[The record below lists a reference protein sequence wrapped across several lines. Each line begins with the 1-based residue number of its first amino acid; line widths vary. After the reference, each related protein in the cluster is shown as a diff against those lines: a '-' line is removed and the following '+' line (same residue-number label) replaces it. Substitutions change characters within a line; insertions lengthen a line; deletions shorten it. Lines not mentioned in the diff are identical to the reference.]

1 MNDYKHRNF
10 LFLTAS
16 LVVIIITVQL
26 YWNYKNY
33 NENKRQLVNEIQIS
47 FDNSIEEYYAAL
59 AKENYLTIT
68 SPEKIKKRSFDSI
81 VDNLKNIKAVNMQN
95 GKTSISVT
103 DISISDSE
111 NKNKNS
117 DSLFINVSKGLLS
130 NNVIDTLDFKDSSG
144 KINVYND
151 KKTLDSLSLLSSLKP
166 SFISFVT
173 ESISYKKLG
182 SLLQLQFLQ
191 KKIDLKYSIIHLKSD
206 IVTYNSNKNIFIGD
220 KLLKVNSKSTFLKK
234 NEQFQLSFID
244 PSFLILKKGFLG
256 ILLSF
261 LLSLMVALSLFYLL
275 YVIKNQKQISQ
286 IKEDF
291 ISNITHEFKT
301 PITTIGVALEGLQE
315 FENIKNDERSNRYID
330 VSNRQLKKLNLM
342 VEKLLDIS
350 TLNNYEIKKENTDI
364 LIIVKELV
372 NDFNVSLDNSKIKL
386 IANCKSIV
394 LNIDSFQISNAINNL
409 IDNAVKYGGD
419 EIIVELFRNEEK
431 TVIKISDSGTSLNQ
445 KDKNLIFEKFYRVST
460 GNVHDVK
467 GYGIGLY
474 YSKNI
479 IEKHKGTL
487 VLDLKNEKTTFKI
500 ILPNE

>member
-10 LFLTAS
+10 LLLIAS

-103 DISISDSE
+103 DVSISDSE

-130 NNVIDTLDFKDSSG
+130 NDVIDALDFKDSSG

-173 ESISYKKLG
+173 ESISYKKLD

-220 KLLKVNSKSTFLKK
+220 KLLNVNSKSTFLKK

-261 LLSLMVALSLFYLL
+261 LLSLAVALSLFYLL

-350 TLNNYEIKKENTDI
+350 TFDNYTIKKEYTDI
-364 LIIVKELV
+364 LIISEELINDYNV
-372 NDFNVSLDNSKIKL
+372 NSNNTEIKL

-394 LNIDSFQISNAINNL
+394 LKIDSFQISNAINNL

-431 TVIKISDSGTSLNQ
+431 TLIKISDSGTILEQ
-445 KDKNLIFEKFYRVST
+445 KHKSLIFEKFYRVST
-460 GNVHDVK
+460 GNVHDIK

-474 YSKNI
+474 YSKEV
-479 IEKHKGTL
+479 IEKHNGTL
-487 VLDLKNEKTTFKI
+487 DLELKNDKTTFKI